1 MRHPKSGVESET
13 LIRGPVP
20 LYYQIANILRNSI
33 FEGGWQ
39 SNSQLPTE
47 SRLAHKYRVSRP
59 TIRKA
64 KDILL
69 NEGLIC
75 SIKGSGCYVNSQKSW
90 KKPPPTVNNINDIL
104 HLGSNTAF
112 KIQECGIISS
122 TDEINQKL
130 QIPKDRFVFQ
140 IKGVRLLWDQPISYV
155 TYYIPHHYGL
165 KIPLESINENPLI
178 PQIEKMIG
186 IKIVEG
192 IQSISLGRADKEV
205 AEHID
210 LKEGDAVITVKTVY
224 FGEDNQPVEY
234 LITNYREKLP
244 YSIRVSR

>member
-1 MRHPKSGVESET
+1 MQKIY
-13 LIRGPVP
+13 L
-20 LYYQIANILRNSI
+20 
-33 FEGGWQ
+33 
-39 SNSQLPTE
+39 
-47 SRLAHKYRVSRP
+47 KK
-59 TIRKA
+59 KA
-64 KDILL
+64 IVR
-69 NEGLIC
+69 

-90 KKPPPTVNNINDIL
+90 KKPPPNVNNINDIL
-104 HLGSNTAF
+104 HLGSKMSF
-112 KIQECGIISS
+112 KIQEFGIISS
-122 TDEINQKL
+122 TEEINQKL
-130 QIPKDRFVFQ
+130 QTPQDRFVFQ
-140 IKGVRLLWDQPISYV
+140 IKGVRSWRDQPISYV
-155 TYYIPHHYGL
+155 TYYIPYQYGL
-165 KIPLESINENPLI
+165 KMPLESINENPLI
-178 PQIEKMIG
+178 PQLEKMVG